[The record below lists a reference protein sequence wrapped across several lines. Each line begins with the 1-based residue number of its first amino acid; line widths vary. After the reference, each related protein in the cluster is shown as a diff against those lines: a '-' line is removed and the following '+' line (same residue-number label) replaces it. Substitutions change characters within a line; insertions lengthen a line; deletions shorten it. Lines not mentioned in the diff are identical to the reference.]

1 MHFIFQGI
9 LVCMSKTEITLDVQ
23 VKALIECK
31 RLQPLAMPDEATGGG
46 MSLRQVA
53 GGALLSAEVA
63 LMWRVVC
70 TWLQVG
76 SAASCNPVQSIPC
89 SNSLHKPHLETYY
102 DSPFTVASAS
112 SHMLCSGAREAC
124 CGVAPG
130 RLTARTCNALTA
142 CRRKG
147 APRGRQPHL
156 PAGLGRKSRLSQ
168 LLSISKRWSSCSQS
182 QPRHCCR
189 QLPRRQLPAGSM
201 PLHAGSC

>member
-124 CGVAPG
+124 CGL
-130 RLTARTCNALTA
+130 RL
-142 CRRKG
+142 
-147 APRGRQPHL
+147 
-156 PAGLGRKSRLSQ
+156 
-168 LLSISKRWSSCSQS
+168 
-182 QPRHCCR
+182 
-189 QLPRRQLPAGSM
+189 AGSPPGHAM
-201 PLHAGSC
+201 RSRHAGGRERQGAGSRICQRGSGASRGCRSF